1 MRSTN
6 SPRIVALQTA
16 YWRDVDEAHFDWQ
29 TENPYIAGTE
39 AALLGSV
46 EVKPGERILEI
57 GCGEGANLRHLL
69 RRAPDARYYAV
80 DFSLNKVR
88 FARDRL
94 KAATAVADGALLP
107 FCGGSFDAVFVRDVL
122 HHVPDRSAVLNEAV
136 RILKPGGRLT
146 LIEPNRRN
154 PLIALMAVAIPEERG
169 MLASTRERLVGEVGA
184 TGARIASVEP
194 SQPFPISRLVLHYR

>member
-1 MRSTN
+1 
-6 SPRIVALQTA
+6 
-16 YWRDVDEAHFDWQ
+16 
-29 TENPYIAGTE
+29 
-39 AALLGSV
+39 
-46 EVKPGERILEI
+46 
-57 GCGEGANLRHLL
+57 
-69 RRAPDARYYAV
+69 
-80 DFSLNKVR
+80 

-154 PLIALMAVAIPEERG
+154 PLIAFMAVAIPEERRQ
-169 MLASTRERLVGEVGA
+169 LASTPEPPRGGRGA
-184 TGARIASVEP
+184 NGARLP
-194 SQPFPISRLVLHYR
+194 S